1 MNKVLRNSWALFLG
15 MGCIMMAYGFQGSLL
30 GVRAVQE
37 EFSLTSTGFMMS
49 GYFVGYF
56 IGAATIPNIISRVGH
71 IRVFA
76 AFASLSS
83 LVILM
88 HSIIVNPL
96 VWFFLRVLT
105 GISMVC
111 IYTVAE
117 SWLNDRSSNKNRGS
131 VLSIYMVILYGTMG
145 IGMFLLNFS
154 SPLNFQPFI
163 LVSVITSAALI
174 PILLTKKKPPT
185 FKKIQ
190 AMNLKDLYEASPFG
204 MISSLFYGTMGI
216 GMFLLN
222 FSSPLNFQ
230 PFILVSV
237 ITSIALIPILL
248 TKKKPPTFKRIK
260 VMTLKDL
267 YESSPFGMVSSFFY
281 GTIQA
286 ALFTLLAVY
295 ATSMNFTILEISIV
309 TFLLA
314 ISGAISQFPVGKI
327 SDMYDRRKVIVFSS
341 FGAAAFAI
349 FTILVTRQMYLPG
362 ELATSKTWFY
372 IFLVLF
378 SFCSL
383 PMFSLILAHTNDFIP
398 KEKFVAA
405 GAGLQF
411 VFGLGAMSGP
421 FLCSIFMDLVGP
433 NGFFV
438 FLFFFNSVIG
448 LFGMYRMKVRK
459 TVENPDSQFV
469 AMPQTITPAGIELN
483 PSTEHIE
490 EPYSDKVKEILER
503 KGVKYKKEDEQLKT
517 DNQVN

>member
-1 MNKVLRNSWALFLG
+1 MNKILKNSWALFLG
-15 MGCIMMAYGFQGSLL
+15 MGFIMMAYGFQGSLL

-49 GYFVGYF
+49 GYFIGYF

-76 AFASLSS
+76 AFASLAS
-83 LVILM
+83 LVILV
-88 HSIIVNPL
+88 HSIFINPFI
-96 VWFFLRVLT
+96 WFLLRVMT

-154 SPLNFQPFI
+154 APKNFQPFI

-185 FKKIQ
+185 FKRIQ
-190 AMNLKDLYEASPFG
+190 AMSIKNLYEASPLGF
-204 MISSLFYGTMGI
+204 
-216 GMFLLN
+216 
-222 FSSPLNFQ
+222 
-230 PFILVSV
+230 
-237 ITSIALIPILL
+237 
-248 TKKKPPTFKRIK
+248 
-260 VMTLKDL
+260 
-267 YESSPFGMVSSFFY
+267 VSSVFY
-281 GTIQA
+281 GTIQS

-295 ATSMNFTILEISIV
+295 ASSMNFTILEISIV

-314 ISGAISQFPVGKI
+314 VSGAIAQFPVGKL
-327 SDMYDRRKVIVFSS
+327 SDIYDRRKVLVIST
-341 FGAAAFAI
+341 FGAAI
-349 FTILVTRQMYLPG
+349 FSILAILVSRQMYLPEG
-362 ELATSKTWFY
+362 LATSKTWFY
-372 IFLVLF
+372 IFFILF

-383 PMFSLILAHTNDFIP
+383 PMFSLILAHTNDNIS
-398 KEKFVAA
+398 KENFVAA

-411 VFGLGAMSGP
+411 LFGLGAMSGP

-438 FLFFFNSVIG
+438 FLFFFHSIIG
-448 LFGMYRMKVRK
+448 LFGIYRMGVRQ
-459 TVENPDSQFV
+459 TIENPDSQFV

-483 PSTEHIE
+483 PTTEPIE
-490 EPYSDKVKEILER
+490 EPEKNSKEII
-503 KGVKYKKEDEQLKT
+503 
-517 DNQVN
+517 

>member
-1 MNKVLRNSWALFLG
+1 MSSHMNKVLKNSWALFLG
-15 MGCIMMAYGFQGSLL
+15 MGFLMMAYGFQGSLL

-76 AFASLSS
+76 AFASMAS
-83 LVILM
+83 LVVLV
-88 HSIIVNPL
+88 HAIIINPFI
-96 VWFFLRVLT
+96 WFLLRVLT

-131 VLSIYMVILYGTMG
+131 VLSIYMVILYGAMG

-154 SPLNFQPFI
+154 SPQNFQPFI
-163 LVSVITSAALI
+163 LISVITSAALM

-185 FKKIQ
+185 FKKIK
-190 AMNLKDLYEASPFG
+190 AMTLNDLYA
-204 MISSLFYGTMGI
+204 
-216 GMFLLN
+216 
-222 FSSPLNFQ
+222 
-230 PFILVSV
+230 
-237 ITSIALIPILL
+237 A
-248 TKKKPPTFKRIK
+248 
-260 VMTLKDL
+260 
-267 YESSPFGMVSSFFY
+267 SPFGMVSSLFY
-281 GTIQA
+281 GTIQS

-295 ATSMNFTILEISIV
+295 AASMNFSIFEISVV

-314 ISGAISQFPVGKI
+314 VSGAISQFPVGKL
-327 SDMYDRRKVIVFSS
+327 SDMYDRRLVIVIST
-341 FGAAAFAI
+341 FGAAIFALFSI
-349 FTILVTRQMYLPG
+349 YVSKQMYLPEG
-362 ELATSKTWFY
+362 LATSKTWFY
-372 IFLVLF
+372 IFLILF

-383 PMFSLILAHTNDFIP
+383 PMFSLILAHTNDYIP

-421 FLCSIFMDLVGP
+421 FLCSIFMNIVGS
-433 NGFFV
+433 NGFFI
-438 FLFFFNSVIG
+438 FLFFFHTVIG
-448 LFGMYRMKVRK
+448 LFGIYRMRIRK
-459 TVENPDSQFV
+459 TIENPDSQFV

-483 PSTEHIE
+483 PTTEPIE
-490 EPYSDKVKEILER
+490 EPIKEENKI
-503 KGVKYKKEDEQLKT
+503 
-517 DNQVN
+517 N